1 LGHSILATGVD
12 ACGVPPIAAGWP
24 GEDPGQQGRGT
35 EIAELVFPDRN
46 LSYNP
51 LVYTSRTES
60 IYKKYLKSKAKK
72 KDD

>member
-1 LGHSILATGVD
+1 MWCASN
-12 ACGVPPIAAGWP
+12 CGRTAWWRTPASG
-24 GEDPGQQGRGT
+24 GRGT
-35 EIAELVFPDRN
+35 EIAELVFPDRI

-60 IYKKYLKSKAKK
+60 IYKTYLKSKAKK